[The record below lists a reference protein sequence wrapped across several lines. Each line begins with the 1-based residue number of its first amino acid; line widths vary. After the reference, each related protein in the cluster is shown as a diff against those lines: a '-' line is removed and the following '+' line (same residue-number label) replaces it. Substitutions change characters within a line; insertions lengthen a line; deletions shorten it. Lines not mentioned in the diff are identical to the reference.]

1 MFLFELKYKMPKSNV
16 FGRTKSVLLNRLHS
30 VLLKVLWRVYLSLV
44 NNGQWIKKLDVDS
57 IP

>member
-44 NNGQWIKKLDVDS
+44 NNGQWIRK
-57 IP
+57 